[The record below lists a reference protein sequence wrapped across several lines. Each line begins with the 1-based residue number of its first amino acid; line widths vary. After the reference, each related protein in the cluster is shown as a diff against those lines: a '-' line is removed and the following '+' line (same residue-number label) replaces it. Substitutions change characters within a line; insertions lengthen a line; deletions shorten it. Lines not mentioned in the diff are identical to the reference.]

1 MTACLIDGMRMHRI
15 CLVGRRP
22 HTKGI
27 ASLCLLGVLCTA
39 VPAAAQTMPEPVRLA
54 LKKAGIPHD
63 AVALAAAPV
72 VPDGAP
78 RVRVGADRPVNP
90 ASVMKL
96 VTTYAALDVLGPTFT
111 WHTQFL
117 ADGAA
122 SDGLLRGNLYVRG
135 GGDPKF
141 VMERIAVALQA
152 VRDAGISVVHGD
164 MVLDQSA
171 FQLPRVDPSAFDGE
185 RLRPYNA
192 SPEALLINFKSVILK
207 VTPDPGAGVARIAHE
222 PPLAG
227 LAVDTTVPLGTG
239 HCADWRTGLQA
250 RFDQPTAIR
259 MVGRYP
265 AACGQREWPV
275 AYVDPDSYAERALEG
290 MWRASGGL
298 LTGRVRTGPVSATAR
313 PVHDAP
319 SLPLADIVGDI
330 NKFSNNVMAQQ
341 LFLTLG
347 RLPTE
352 AVASTNARTP
362 TAVATFER
370 SRAWVGRWWR
380 NRFGASV
387 AEPALDNGSGLS
399 RDERITADALLALL
413 RDAAAHPTAG
423 TVLLQSLPVAGV
435 DGTATRMG
443 ERGIMKTALGNARIK
458 TGSLR
463 DVAAVAGYVTT
474 QGGTPWAVVGIV
486 NHPNAS
492 QSRPAL
498 DALLEWV
505 ANQPR

>member
-1 MTACLIDGMRMHRI
+1 M
-15 CLVGRRP
+15 
-22 HTKGI
+22 KGV
-27 ASLCLLGVLCTA
+27 ATTWWLCALS
-39 VPAAAQTMPEPVRLA
+39 AAAPVVAQTVPSMPEPVRLA
-54 LKKAGIPHD
+54 LKKAGIPAD
-63 AVALAAAPV
+63 AVALAAAPLLRN
-72 VPDGAP
+72 AP
-78 RVRVGADRPVNP
+78 LRVRVGADKPVNP

-96 VTTYAALDVLGPTFT
+96 VTTYAALDVLGPAFT

-117 ADGAA
+117 TDGVV

-141 VMERIAVALQA
+141 VMERITAALQA
-152 VRDAGISVVHGD
+152 VHDAGISVVHGD

-171 FQLPRVDPSAFDGE
+171 FQLPRTDPAAFDGE

-192 SPEALLINFKSVILK
+192 SPEALLVNFKSVILK
-207 VTPDPGAGVARIAHE
+207 VVPDAAAGLARITHE

-227 LAVDTTVPLGTG
+227 VAVDAAVPLTPGPCG
-239 HCADWRTGLQA
+239 DWRTGLQA
-250 RFDQPTAIR
+250 RFDQPGAIR
-259 MVGRYP
+259 LTGKYP
-265 AACGQREWPV
+265 AACGAREWPV

-290 MWRASGGL
+290 MWRTGGGL
-298 LTGRVRTGPVSATAR
+298 LTGRVRTGVASANAR
-313 PVHDAP
+313 LVHDAP
-319 SLPLADIVGDI
+319 SLPLADIVADI

-347 RLPTE
+347 RLPAETT
-352 AVASTNARTP
+352 AGVAASTPAG
-362 TAVATFER
+362 AATFER
-370 SRAWVGRWWR
+370 SRAWVGRWWQA
-380 NRFGASV
+380 RFGAAVPGPSL
-387 AEPALDNGSGLS
+387 ENGSGLS

-413 RDAAAHPTAG
+413 RDAAAHPVAG
-423 TVLLQSLPVAGV
+423 PVLMQSLPVAGV

-463 DVAAVAGYVTT
+463 DVVAVAGYVHT

-486 NHPNAS
+486 NHANAS
-492 QSRPAL
+492 QARPAL

>member
-1 MTACLIDGMRMHRI
+1 M
-15 CLVGRRP
+15 
-22 HTKGI
+22 
-27 ASLCLLGVLCTA
+27 
-39 VPAAAQTMPEPVRLA
+39 
-54 LKKAGIPHD
+54 
-63 AVALAAAPV
+63 
-72 VPDGAP
+72 
-78 RVRVGADRPVNP
+78 
-90 ASVMKL
+90 
-96 VTTYAALDVLGPTFT
+96 
-111 WHTQFL
+111 
-117 ADGAA
+117 
-122 SDGLLRGNLYVRG
+122 
-135 GGDPKF
+135 
-141 VMERIAVALQA
+141 
-152 VRDAGISVVHGD
+152 
-164 MVLDQSA
+164 
-171 FQLPRVDPSAFDGE
+171 
-185 RLRPYNA
+185 
-192 SPEALLINFKSVILK
+192 
-207 VTPDPGAGVARIAHE
+207 
-222 PPLAG
+222 
-227 LAVDTTVPLGTG
+227 
-239 HCADWRTGLQA
+239 
-250 RFDQPTAIR
+250 
-259 MVGRYP
+259 
-265 AACGQREWPV
+265 
-275 AYVDPDSYAERALEG
+275 
-290 MWRASGGL
+290 
-298 LTGRVRTGPVSATAR
+298 
-313 PVHDAP
+313 
-319 SLPLADIVGDI
+319 GDI

-387 AEPALDNGSGLS
+387 AEPSIDNGSGLS

-423 TVLLQSLPVAGV
+423 AVLLQSLPVAGV

-443 ERGIMKTALGNARIK
+443 ERGIMKSALGNARIK

-492 QSRPAL
+492 QGRPAL

>member
-1 MTACLIDGMRMHRI
+1 MKCVATAWLMC
-15 CLVGRRP
+15 
-22 HTKGI
+22 
-27 ASLCLLGVLCTA
+27 ALCATA
-39 VPAAAQTMPEPVRLA
+39 PVAAQTMPGMPEPVRLA
-54 LKKAGIPHD
+54 LKKAGIPPE
-63 AVALAAAPV
+63 AVALAAAPLAR
-72 VPDGAP
+72 DAAA
-78 RVRVGADRPVNP
+78 RVRVAADRPVNP

-96 VTTYAALDVLGPTFT
+96 VTTYAALDGLGPAFT

-117 ADGAA
+117 TDGVV

-152 VRDAGISVVHGD
+152 VHDAGISVVHGD

-171 FQLPRVDPSAFDGE
+171 FQLPATDPAAFDGE

-192 SPEALLINFKSVILK
+192 SPQALLVNFKSLILT
-207 VTPDPGAGVARIAHE
+207 VVPDVAAGVARVVHE

-227 LAVDTTVPLGTG
+227 VAVDAAVPLTQGV
-239 HCADWRTGLQA
+239 CADWRTGLQA
-250 RFDQPTAIR
+250 RFEQADAIR
-259 MVGRYP
+259 LLGKYP
-265 AACGQREWPV
+265 ASCGPRQWPV
-275 AYVDPDSYAERALEG
+275 AYVDPASYAERALEG

-298 LTGRVRTGPVSATAR
+298 LTGRVRTGAAPATAR
-313 PVHDAP
+313 LVHDAQ
-319 SLPLADIVGDI
+319 SLPLADIVADI

-347 RLPTE
+347 RLPDKS
-352 AVASTNARTP
+352 APGMAAGSPAG
-362 TAVATFER
+362 VATFER
-370 SRAWVGRWWR
+370 SRAWVGRWWQT
-380 NRFGASV
+380 RFGATV
-387 AEPALDNGSGLS
+387 PAPLLDNGSGLS

-413 RDAAAHPTAG
+413 RDAAAHPVAG
-423 TVLLQSLPVAGV
+423 PVLMQSLPVAGV

-463 DVAAVAGYVTT
+463 DVVAVAGYVHTL
-474 QGGTPWAVVGIV
+474 GGTPWAVVGIV
-486 NHPNAS
+486 NHANAP
-492 QSRPAL
+492 QARPAL

-505 ANQPR
+505 ASQSR